1 MKTTLNKATVIIYI
15 MLATM
20 QISQAQ
26 PTTLVPGFAN
36 GGVLESPNANSL
48 SSQATWGIVEMS
60 DGYYLGVGHKVL
72 AGSFDTRATL
82 MKYDICGVPDSAF
95 GTNGLSI
102 ISSPSGRRLL
112 STAAQVLPDGK
123 ILVSGASNS
132 GGAVSTWRPTLFRL
146 MPDGSI
152 DSSYGNNGEILIQPG
167 GLSSGNFGNIIKIA
181 GDILLGAI
189 GRFPNINGGNL
200 GVGLMRALPDGTPD
214 ETFGSGGIRMH
225 THPNMGYSFA
235 QWEQVHL
242 LNNTYFLTRAE
253 SPDGGS
259 SYRAVIYAFDLD
271 GNILTSFG
279 TNGRMQHPTILRNIG
294 SRGIHSIMDSE
305 GRLVIA
311 TSDNISG
318 GAKTMVF
325 ARYLIDGTLDTT
337 FGDNGTAIVPNT
349 APTFFGIES
358 RTLDIDA
365 VGGIIASYIS
375 NDGGGVVRSFFIRLD
390 GDGAVIPGSQTTL
403 PALNTGITGLIQV
416 DEDRW
421 LAQAYGSGAMMY
433 QSQLRLSTNPID
445 LPSIEETG
453 STLTTTGSGPDFQWF
468 LDGEIIPDAT
478 ESVYTPTANGTYT
491 VQMTDLLGCQHL
503 SNAFELTELSIA
515 ENQTASLQLIK
526 NPVEEQLILQN
537 DIGVMDFEIYN
548 LLGQRVSSGQLINGF
563 NTINVSGLKQGIYLL
578 RTVNEDL
585 SHMKRFMKL

>member
-1 MKTTLNKATVIIYI
+1 MKTTLNTAMVITCIT
-15 MLATM
+15 LATM

-26 PTTLVPGFAN
+26 PTTLDPGFAD
-36 GGVLESPNANSL
+36 GGILESPNTNSL

-60 DGYYLGVGHKVL
+60 DGYYLGVGHKVF

-82 MKYDICGVPDSAF
+82 MKYDICGVPDSTF

-123 ILVSGASNS
+123 ILVSGDSNG

-146 MPDGSI
+146 MSDGSI
-152 DSSYGNNGEILIQPG
+152 DSSYGNNGEILLQPG
-167 GLSSGNFGNIIKIA
+167 GVSSGNFGNMIKIA
-181 GDILLGAI
+181 GDTLIGAI

-214 ETFGSGGIRMH
+214 ETFGAGGIRMH
-225 THPNMGYSFA
+225 THPNIGYSFA
-235 QWEQVHL
+235 EWEQVHL

-294 SRGIHSIMDSE
+294 SRGIQSIIDSE
-305 GRLVIA
+305 DRIVIA
-311 TSDNISG
+311 TSDEIPL
-318 GAKTMVF
+318 GAKNIVF
-325 ARYLIDGTLDTT
+325 IRYLIDGTLDTT

-358 RTLDIDA
+358 RTLEADA
-365 VGGIIASYIS
+365 DGPISASYIS
-375 NDGGGVVRSFFIRLD
+375 NIGDGTVRSFFIRLD
-390 GDGAVIPGSQTTL
+390 NDGALIPGGQTTL
-403 PALNTGITGLIQV
+403 PFDNTGITGLIQI

-421 LAQAYGSGAMMY
+421 LAQVYGSGAMMY
-433 QSQLRLSTNPID
+433 QSQLRLSTNPII

-453 STLTTTGSGPDFQWF
+453 NNLMVNGSGPDFQWF
-468 LDGEIIPDAT
+468 LDGETIPDAT
-478 ESVYTPTANGTYT
+478 DAIFTPSATGAYT
-491 VQMTDLLGCQHL
+491 VQMTDELGCQHT
-503 SNAFELTELSIA
+503 SEAFNLNELSTAKNQIA
-515 ENQTASLQLIK
+515 SIK
-526 NPVEEQLILQN
+526 LLENPVHEEVILQN
-537 DIGVMDFEIYN
+537 DLGEMKFEIYN
-548 LLGQRVSSGQLINGF
+548 LLGQRVTSGQLINGF
-563 NTINVSGLKQGIYLL
+563 NTINVLGLDQGMYLL
-578 RTVNEDL
+578 RTVHENVTTV
-585 SHMKRFMKL
+585 KRFMKL

>member
-1 MKTTLNKATVIIYI
+1 MIIYI

-26 PTTLVPGFAN
+26 PTTLDPGFAN
-36 GGVLESPNANSL
+36 GGVLESPNTNSL

-132 GGAVSTWRPTLFRL
+132 GGEVSTWRPTLFRL

-152 DSSYGNNGEILIQPG
+152 DSSYGNNGEILLQPG
-167 GLSSGNFGNIIKIA
+167 GVSSGNFGNMIKIA
-181 GDILLGAI
+181 GDTLLGAI
-189 GRFPNINGGNL
+189 GRFPNINGGSL
-200 GVGLMRALPDGTPD
+200 GVGLMRALPDGIPD
-214 ETFGSGGIRMH
+214 VTFGSGGIRMH
-225 THPNMGYSFA
+225 SHANMSYSFA
-235 QWEQVHL
+235 EWEQVHKA
-242 LNNTYFLTRAE
+242 NDSTYLVTRAE
-253 SPDGGS
+253 NTDGGNF
-259 SYRAVIYAFDLD
+259 RAVMYAFDID
-271 GNILTSFG
+271 GNMLTTFG
-279 TNGRMQHPTILRNIG
+279 TNGRAQHPTTLRNIG
-294 SRGIHSIMDSE
+294 SRGIQSIIDSE

-358 RTLDIDA
+358 RTLDADA
-365 VGGIIASYIS
+365 DGGIIASYIS

-390 GDGAVIPGSQTTL
+390 GDGAVIPGSQTKL

-433 QSQLRLSTNPID
+433 QSQLRLSTNPIV

-478 ESVYTPTANGTYT
+478 ASVYTPTANGAYT
-491 VQMTDLLGCQHL
+491 VQMTDVLGCQHL
-503 SNAFELTELSIA
+503 SNAFELTELSIS

-526 NPVEEQLILQN
+526 NPVEEQLMLQN
-537 DIGVMDFEIYN
+537 DLGDMNFEIYN
-548 LLGQRVSSGQLINGF
+548 LLGQRVSSGQLINGV
-563 NTINVSGLKQGIYLL
+563 NTINVSGLNQGIYLL